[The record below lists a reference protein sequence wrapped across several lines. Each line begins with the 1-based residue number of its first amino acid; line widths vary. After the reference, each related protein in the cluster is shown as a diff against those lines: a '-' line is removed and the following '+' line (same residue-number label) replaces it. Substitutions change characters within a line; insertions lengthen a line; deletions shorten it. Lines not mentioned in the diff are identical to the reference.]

1 MLFILLFGSLI
12 RFAFWFQSHLFIY
25 AASAVPLIIV
35 LLLPSKSKNQLLQ
48 SNSKKFN
55 IRLERTPP
63 SELAP
68 MGFLFATFH
77 PDLIDR
83 KKSTLY
89 IKLEDAE
96 WVHEP
101 HVPYRQTLLVEI
113 APEQLRRHGKHKSW
127 IGIPIHDLS
136 ACLSSAASPSVQPE
150 SIRISIPLENLERI
164 NSGQIIRTRKKH
176 HTSA

>member
-1 MLFILLFGSLI
+1 M
-12 RFAFWFQSHLFIY
+12 
-25 AASAVPLIIV
+25 
-35 LLLPSKSKNQLLQ
+35 
-48 SNSKKFN
+48 
-55 IRLERTPP
+55 
-63 SELAP
+63 ELAP